1 MLTAELL
8 KLKRNPMGL
17 GLAVAGLALPVL
29 VFAANQMNPS
39 MQVKANGEAY
49 LLPAHAVLALLTP
62 YLLALETQQATA
74 KWILTTPT
82 SALKVLFEKIAVILL
97 LVVLS
102 LGVSFALGNLPE
114 SGAAFGAGLA
124 GVVSSLGTL
133 VLLSALTR
141 NFALVLVVGFAWMQ
155 IIPRMVL
162 ALPENL
168 QPVLAAGLPGMG
180 ITHFSGDSEHQWIRI
195 AMTALIWALALTL
208 WKKRGITL

>member
-1 MLTAELL
+1 MLAAELL
-8 KLKRNPMGL
+8 KLKRNPMGM
-17 GLAVAGLALPVL
+17 GLAIAGLALPVL

-49 LLPAHAVLALLTP
+49 LLPAHAVLALVTP

-82 SALKVLFEKIAVILL
+82 SSLKVLFEKISVILL

-114 SGAAFGAGLA
+114 NGGAFGAGVA
-124 GVVSSLGTL
+124 GLISSLGTL
-133 VLLSALTR
+133 VLLTAITR

-155 IIPRMVL
+155 IIPRIVT
-162 ALPENL
+162 ALPEQV
-168 QPVLAAGLPGMG
+168 QPWLAAGLPGMG
-180 ITHFSGDSEHQWIRI
+180 ITHFAGDGEHQIVRI
-195 AMTALIWALALTL
+195 LMTAVIWILALTL

>member
-1 MLTAELL
+1 MLAAELL

-17 GLAVAGLALPVL
+17 GLAVAGLSLPVL
-29 VFAANQMNPS
+29 VYAANQMNPN
-39 MQVKANGEAY
+39 MQVQANGEAY

-82 SALKVLFEKIAVILL
+82 SALKVLFEKIMVILL
-97 LVVLS
+97 VVVLS

-114 SGAAFGAGLA
+114 NGAAFGAGLA
-124 GVVSSLGTL
+124 GIFSSLGTL
-133 VLLSALTR
+133 VLLTALTR

-155 IIPRMVL
+155 IVPRIVA
-162 ALPENL
+162 ALPENI
-168 QPVLAAGLPGMG
+168 QPILAAGLPGMG
-180 ITHFSGDSEHQWIRI
+180 ITHFGSDPEHLWIRTGMI
-195 AMTALIWALALTL
+195 LLIWVLALVL